1 MKRMLM
7 KNEEDAIA
15 DMVGLIKTYRS
26 KRRITQV
33 VVSTLFKRRMAETEV
48 VINLAL
54 TDLMVSF
61 RSIVSSSQVFP
72 MGVRL

>member
-7 KNEEDAIA
+7 KNVEDAIA

-26 KRRITQV
+26 KRRMTQV
-33 VVSTLFKRRMAETEV
+33 VVSTLFKRRMAETEE

-61 RSIVSSSQVFP
+61 RGIVSFFQVLP
-72 MGVRL
+72 MGA